1 MKFSR
6 NWMAEFV
13 GPLDVDAGKLGHMIT
28 TKTAECDGVEEHG
41 AHFATV
47 CAAKVMSVEPIEG
60 SHNRKVL
67 VDTGRYGVKTVVC
80 GASNCRVGMM
90 TAYFPVGLKIVSG
103 VESDG
108 MLASAAELSINGNHD
123 GIIELDGLWPGEAIT
138 NCEPDILVE
147 IDNKSLTHRPDLW
160 GHYGMA
166 REVAAILNRPLKD
179 PVDLTLLPSGDS
191 PVSVTIE
198 DFTLCPR
205 YSALLFENVKI
216 QPSPLWFQYRLQS
229 VGLNPISNVVD
240 VTNYIA
246 AELAQP
252 MHAFDAD
259 KIQDLKIIVR
269 RATEGEQAKAL
280 NGETYSLDSSALVI
294 ADPKGNVAIAGVM
307 GGADSATDAGT
318 SRILLE
324 SANFHAGNVRKTS
337 SKLKLRTDASMRFEK
352 AQDPANTVRA
362 LARAI
367 PLLEQVCPGIRL
379 VGGLVDLKQ
388 LPVAPAPIMLSLKW
402 LEAKLGRE
410 ISLVEV
416 VDILTRLQ
424 FGVTET
430 SPGILQVEIP
440 SWRATKDIAIK
451 DDLVEEVGRMIGYQ
465 SIPPT
470 PPASPAVV
478 PPASPERL
486 FHRWLRQLCS
496 AQGFTEAYNYSFL
509 SKLEVEPFGLAASDH
524 VGVLNPIVQGQDL
537 LRTSL
542 LPGMLRNIGEN
553 AKQFSTFRL
562 FEIGKEIHPQKE
574 GLPEEIPHLAAVC
587 FAKDDGAQGL
597 FELKRLAES
606 LIPHCVVQPA
616 FAKSYEHPARAAD
629 LHWQGQI
636 VGRLFE
642 FHPNMVEVGR
652 AAVLD
657 IDLQKIFAL
666 QPSAAKYQTVQKFPH
681 SAFDLSVVCGLR
693 ELVGTLDAK
702 IRSLCGTELTAL
714 EYLRQYTGAPLAEGT
729 KSVSFRITLGAA
741 NRTLTSEEVN
751 VVRQRTIQG
760 LEQQGYELRT

>member
-28 TKTAECDGVEEHG
+28 TKTAECEGVEEHG

-60 SHNRKVL
+60 GHNRKVL

-90 TAYFPVGLKIVSG
+90 TAYFPIGLKTVSG

-179 PVDLTLLPSGDS
+179 PVDLSLLPSGDS

-280 NGETYSLDSSALVI
+280 NGETYTLDQSSLVI
-294 ADPKGNVAIAGVM
+294 ADPKGIVAIAGVM

-318 SRILLE
+318 TRILLE
-324 SANFHAGNVRKTS
+324 SANFHAGSVRKTS

-367 PLLEQVCPGIRL
+367 PLLEQVCPGIQL

-388 LPVAPAPIMLSLKW
+388 LAAAPPPIMLSLKW

-410 ISLVEV
+410 ISLGEV

-451 DDLVEEVGRMIGYQ
+451 DDLVEEVGRMIGYE

-486 FHRWLRQLCS
+486 FHRRLRQQCG
-496 AQGFTEAYNYSFL
+496 AQGFTEVYNYSFL
-509 SKLEVEPFGLAASDH
+509 TKIEVAPFGLSEVDH

-537 LRTSL
+537 LRASL
-542 LPGMLRNIGEN
+542 LPGMLRNIREN
-553 AKQFSTFRL
+553 AKHSPDFRL
-562 FEIGKEIHPQKE
+562 FEIGKEIHPRYE
-574 GLPEEIPHLAAVC
+574 DLPDEVPHLTAVR
-587 FAKDDGAQGL
+587 FIKDDDEAKGL
-597 FELKRLAES
+597 FELKGLAEN
-606 LIPHCVVQPA
+606 LIFKCVLHPTKA
-616 FAKSYEHPARAAD
+616 FSYEHPARTAEVRWRD
-629 LHWQGQI
+629 EI
-636 VGRLFE
+636 VVGRLFE

-652 AAVLD
+652 ASVLD
-657 IDLQKIFAL
+657 LNLEKLFSLTTNDG
-666 QPSAAKYQTVQKFPH
+666 KYKPIARFPF
-681 SAFDLSVVCGLR
+681 SAFDLSIVCER
-693 ELVGTLDAK
+693 RTMVGTLLDQ
-702 IRSLCGTELTAL
+702 ISLLVGNEL
-714 EYLRQYTGAPLAEGT
+714 ESVQYLRQYQLPDNKISA
-729 KSVSFRITLGAA
+729 SFKITLVAM
-741 NRTLTSEEVN
+741 NRTLTSEEVTE
-751 VVRQRTIQG
+751 VRQRIIRG
-760 LEQQGYELRT
+760 LEYSGYELRT

>member
-1 MKFSR
+1 
-6 NWMAEFV
+6 MAEFV
-13 GPLDVDAGKLGHMIT
+13 GPLDVDAGKLGHLIT
-28 TKTAECDGVEEHG
+28 TKTAECEGVEEHG
-41 AHFATV
+41 AHFASV

-60 SHNRKVL
+60 SHNVKAI

-80 GASNCRVGMM
+80 GAANCRVGL
-90 TAYFPVGLKIVSG
+90 TTSYFPVGLKKVSG

-108 MLASAAELSINGNHD
+108 MLASASELQISGDHA
-123 GIIELDGLWPGEAIT
+123 GIIELEGLWPGEAIT
-138 NCEPDILVE
+138 DCEPDILVE

-179 PVDLTLLPSGDS
+179 LVDLSLLPTGDS
-191 PVSVTIE
+191 PVAVTIE
-198 DFTLCPR
+198 DYSLCPR

-216 QPSPLWFQYRLQS
+216 QPSPLWFQYRLHA

-259 KIQDLKIIVR
+259 KIHDLKIIVR
-269 RATEGEQAKAL
+269 RASEGEQAKTL
-280 NGETYSLDSSALVI
+280 NGETYTLDSSNLVI
-294 ADPKGNVAIAGVM
+294 ADPHGIAAIAGVM

-318 SRILLE
+318 TRILLE
-324 SANFHAGNVRKTS
+324 SANFNASNVRKTS

-352 AQDPANTVRA
+352 AQDPTNTVRA

-379 VGGLVDLKQ
+379 VGGLVDLKK
-388 LPVAPAPIMLSLKW
+388 LPASPAPIELSLKW
-402 LEAKLGRE
+402 LEAKLGRP

-430 SPGILQVEIP
+430 SPGVLQVEVP
-440 SWRATKDIAIK
+440 SWRATKDVSIK
-451 DDLVEEVGRMIGYQ
+451 DDLVEEVGRMIGYE

-470 PPASPAVV
+470 APASPAVV

-486 FHRWLRQLCS
+486 FHRRLRQQC
-496 AQGFTEAYNYSFL
+496 AAVGFTEAYNYSFL
-509 SKLEVEPFGLAASDH
+509 SKVEVEPFGFAVADH
-524 VGVLNPIVQGQDL
+524 VGVLNPIIQGQDL
-537 LRTSL
+537 LRSSL
-542 LPGMLRNIGEN
+542 LPGMLRNIREN
-553 AKQFSTFRL
+553 AKHFATFRL

-574 GLPEEIPHLAAVC
+574 GLPNEVPHLVAVC
-587 FAKDDGAQGL
+587 FAKDDGTAGL

-606 LIPHCVVQPA
+606 LMPGCVLQPA
-616 FAKSYEHPARAAD
+616 DARGYEHPARTAELLWNGEA
-629 LHWQGQI
+629 

-652 AAVLD
+652 AAVA
-657 IDLQKIFAL
+657 DLNLGKVFAL
-666 QPSAAKYQTVQKFPH
+666 QTAATKFQKIQRFPI
-681 SAFDLSVVCGLR
+681 SAFDLSIVCGLR
-693 ELVGTLDAK
+693 ELIGNLEMKTRLL
-702 IRSLCGTELTAL
+702 SGSELVSL
-714 EYLRQYTGAPLAEGT
+714 EYLRQYTGAPLSDDV

-741 NRTLTSEEVN
+741 DRTLTNEEVT
-751 VVRQRTIQG
+751 VVRQRIIQG